1 MIPKSNNKFDNAVR
15 FDGVNDFGR
24 FFTSTLGHFTK
35 DQNCT
40 ISAFLRFNAIAPG
53 AGLCPIFG
61 DLDNSSNGKGYL
73 FSIATDYLVF
83 TQRSNFSVGDW
94 ANVTCYNTNIQIG
107 NFYHVV
113 ITKEGANANN
123 WKFYVNGELQ
133 TTSVGQNS
141 LTGTAERL
149 GSNFT
154 IGQLQDLYFG
164 GMDLRRLQVFD
175 EVLTAQEIKY
185 LSKHKGKLIKDNLFD
200 DLVFDF
206 QFLENN
212 GTLIKDHKN
221 QILMDLYGN
230 PIFLDRN
237 DNVIP

>member
-1 MIPKSNNKFDNAVR
+1 
-15 FDGVNDFGR
+15 
-24 FFTSTLGHFTK
+24 
-35 DQNCT
+35 
-40 ISAFLRFNAIAPG
+40 
-53 AGLCPIFG
+53 
-61 DLDNSSNGKGYL
+61 
-73 FSIATDYLVF
+73 
-83 TQRSNFSVGDW
+83 
-94 ANVTCYNTNIQIG
+94 
-107 NFYHVV
+107 
-113 ITKEGANANN
+113 
-123 WKFYVNGELQ
+123 
-133 TTSVGQNS
+133 
-141 LTGTAERL
+141 
-149 GSNFT
+149 
-154 IGQLQDLYFG
+154 
-164 GMDLRRLQVFD
+164 MDLRRLQVFD